1 MNNFKLALTGE
12 RNMRWCTVIL
22 LNSCLLLA
30 TAACDS
36 NKKPLHRDFGNSV
49 NQNIHVHIIKPRVSQ
64 PDAAAPAMEG
74 PRAHRAADRYH
85 RGHTEK
91 PEAESTTK
99 SPGSG
104 GK

>member
-1 MNNFKLALTGE
+1 
-12 RNMRWCTVIL
+12 MRWCTVIL

-36 NKKPLHRDFGNSV
+36 NKKPLHRDFGKSV
-49 NQNIHVHIIKPRVSQ
+49 NQNMSVHIIKPRV
-64 PDAAAPAMEG
+64 PNPNAAVPKMEG
-74 PRAHRAADRYH
+74 PRAFRAMDRYD
-85 RGHTEK
+85 RGVTEK
-91 PEAESTTK
+91 PKAESTTK